1 MTKLNVTI
9 EQFTR
14 VKSDING
21 NSRHVIHFLD
31 LLTES
36 ENESIKGIDNKYK
49 YALNKVRCLG
59 GKMYMGKEYGGG
71 IVFQSNPLQ
80 HLCELINNL

>member
-1 MTKLNVTI
+1 MTNLNVTI
-9 EQFTR
+9 ENFTK

-31 LLTES
+31 LLTKS
-36 ENESIKGIDNKYK
+36 EKESIKGIDNKYK
-49 YALNKVRCLG
+49 YAVNKVRCLG
-59 GKMYMGKEYGGG
+59 GKIYRGKEYGGG
-71 IVFQSNPLQ
+71 VVFQSTNLP